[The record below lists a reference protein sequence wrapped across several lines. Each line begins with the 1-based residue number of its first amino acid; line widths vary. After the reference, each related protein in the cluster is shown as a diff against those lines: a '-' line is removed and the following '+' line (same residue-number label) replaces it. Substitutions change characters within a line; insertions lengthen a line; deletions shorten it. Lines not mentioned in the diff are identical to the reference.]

1 MNSKNPNSIGLYKA
15 FEDLHRGSHELIK
28 SRLGVYL
35 PFVEVIKSIYPPAP
49 SSSTATPAIEAL
61 DLGCGRGEWLELL
74 KENGV
79 SAEGID
85 LDDDMLSACR
95 VQGLK
100 VATGDAVAYLQ
111 TLPNNS
117 RSVISGF
124 HIAEHL
130 SLEDLKIVVEES
142 LRVLKPAGLLILEV
156 PNTENLVVGTSS
168 FYLDP
173 THQRPLPSQLL
184 TFLTDY
190 FGFARSKLLR
200 LQEPAP
206 LRDELTPVSLFNVL
220 SAVSPDYAV
229 IAQKQGDAIVLA
241 RFDVLFNQ
249 TYGLSLDVLAIR
261 YQSHIDDL
269 GKQLQNLEQQV
280 QLLNARMNKIR
291 HLFAPLR
298 WLKNL
303 FSKDAK

>member
-28 SRLGVYL
+28 SRLEVYL
-35 PFVEVIKSIYPPAP
+35 PFVEVIKSIYPPSPA
-49 SSSTATPAIEAL
+49 SSTANEGIEVL

-74 KENGV
+74 KEQRV

-95 VQGLK
+95 ARGLK

-111 TLPNNS
+111 SLPNNS
-117 RSVISGF
+117 RSLISGF

-130 SLEDLKIVVEES
+130 SLDDLKILVEES
-142 LRVLKPAGLLILEV
+142 LRVLKPAGLLILEA

-190 FGFARSKLLR
+190 FGFSRSKLLR
-200 LQEPAP
+200 LQEPAL

-229 IAQKQGDAIVLA
+229 IAQKQGDANVLA
-241 RFDVLFNQ
+241 RFDTLFNQ
-249 TYGLSLDVLAIR
+249 DYGLSLAILASR
-261 YQSHIDDL
+261 YQAHLNDV
-269 GKQLQNLEQQV
+269 ERQV
-280 QLLNARMNKIR
+280 QFLTARIDKIWR
-291 HLFAPLR
+291 LFAPLR
-298 WLKNL
+298 WVKSL
-303 FSKDAK
+303 FSKDSK